1 MIRPEKY
8 LPALTAL
15 QQILVRAR
23 YLAREQE
30 QLDKLV
36 DLLDAAEYLPGLI
49 ADAADRTEDFAGWVR
64 EISERYPY
72 CRNIYLEFSNQ
83 SSPQARPE
91 PAHELQAA

>member
-23 YLAREQE
+23 YLARERE

-36 DLLDAAEYLPGLI
+36 DLLDAAEYLPRLI
-49 ADAADRTEDFAGWVR
+49 ADAADRTEDFADWVK
-64 EISERYPY
+64 EISDRYPY
-72 CRNIYLEFSNQ
+72 CRNIYVEFSRELA
-83 SSPQARPE
+83 PQTA
-91 PAHELQAA
+91 ASAAQA